1 MRRAETEEHV
11 GQLIEVAQVVLGNVA
26 IFDTDRSLSGQDG
39 ETFLDAEGA
48 RQAATFSGQV
58 AGALFDNDSDVSSVY
73 VFSNAISVKRSS
85 EWTAAQADDAADL
98 IRKFLVYYEEN
109 RA

>member
-1 MRRAETEEHV
+1 M
-11 GQLIEVAQVVLGNVA
+11 GQLIEVAQVVLGDVA

-48 RQAATFSGQV
+48 RQAATFSGPV
-58 AGALFDNDSDVSSVY
+58 ARALFANDSDVSSVY

-85 EWTAAQADDAADL
+85 EWTVAQADDAADL